1 MRVLV
6 VFAHPSH
13 DGFDGAILARGVAA
27 LMSAGHEVD
36 VLDLYGEGFDP
47 LLSAEERAV
56 NSDVPQNRATVAA
69 EVARLERAEALVLI
83 FPTWWSGVP
92 AALKGL
98 LDRVFLPGVAFELG
112 ANRAPLLTHLRVFCV
127 VTTGGASRLV
137 TLYLG
142 DPLRWLMRA
151 VRVACAPQAR
161 ALFLRMYDLDKA
173 GEAARAR
180 FLDRVA
186 ERLARLA

>member
-6 VFAHPSH
+6 LFAHPSH
-13 DGFDGAILARGVAA
+13 DGFDGAILARAVAA
-27 LMSAGHEVD
+27 LTAAGHEVD
-36 VLDLYGEGFDP
+36 VFDIYAEGFDP
-47 LLSAEERAV
+47 LLSAEEWVV
-56 NSDVPQNRATVAA
+56 NAEAPANRATVAP
-69 EVARLERAEALVLI
+69 EVARLERAEALVLL

-92 AALKGL
+92 AALKGV

-112 ANRAPLLTHLRVFCV
+112 ASRAPLLTHLRDFCV
-127 VTTGGASRLV
+127 ITTGGASRLV

-161 ALFLRMYDLDKA
+161 AHFLRMYDMDTA

-186 ERLARLA
+186 ERLARLK

>member
-6 VFAHPSH
+6 LYAHPSR
-13 DGFDGAILARGVAA
+13 DGFDGAILARAVETLSA
-27 LMSAGHEVD
+27 AGHEVD
-36 VLDLYGEGFDP
+36 LFDLYAEGFDP
-47 LLSAEERAV
+47 MLSAGEWAV
-56 NSDVPQNRATVAA
+56 NSESPANRAEVEA
-69 EVARLERAEALVLI
+69 EVARLERAEALVLV

-92 AALKGL
+92 AVLKGF

-112 ANRAPLLTHLRVFCV
+112 ASRAPLLTHLRVFCV

-151 VRVACAPQAR
+151 VRVACAPQAT
-161 ALFLRMYDLDKA
+161 AIFLRMLDTDTA
-173 GEAARAR
+173 DDAARAR

-186 ERLARLA
+186 ARLARL